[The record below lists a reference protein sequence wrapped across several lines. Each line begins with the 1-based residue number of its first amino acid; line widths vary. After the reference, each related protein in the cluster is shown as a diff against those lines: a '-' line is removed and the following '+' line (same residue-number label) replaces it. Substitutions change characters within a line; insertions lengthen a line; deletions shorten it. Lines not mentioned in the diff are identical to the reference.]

1 MTSGSRRRQ
10 DRLQARLFRSH
21 LGVMFLAL
29 AMLFLVTGFVGWF
42 LSDVGPR
49 GGRSAAGRAL
59 LTIGISGIV
68 AAGLAASVMAR
79 TAAQRITEPIRE
91 IGNATRR
98 MAGGNYAVRVP
109 SGDTLELAAL
119 ANDVNAL
126 ATELE
131 ETEARRLQL
140 IGDLAHELRTPLQT
154 IEGSMEAL
162 MDGVVEPTT
171 EAFAAIADEAARLKR
186 LAADLSMLSK
196 TQEGSYQLDL
206 QPTDLAVVLRDVA
219 ELLRHQFDVAGVRLQ
234 VDAESPAIID
244 ADPDR
249 VAQILLNVVG
259 NALAY
264 TPGDGTV
271 AASVRTA
278 GSNAVV
284 RIADSGRGLTAT
296 DIERVFERF
305 YRVDAKTS
313 TGTGVGLTIARSLAR
328 AHGGDI
334 TASSLGLGKG
344 AVFEVTLP
352 VDRNRQ

>member
-1 MTSGSRRRQ
+1 
-10 DRLQARLFRSH
+10 
-21 LGVMFLAL
+21 MFLAL
-29 AMLFLVTGFVGWF
+29 AMLFLVTGVVGWF

-59 LTIGISGIV
+59 LTIGISGSV

-79 TAAQRITEPIRE
+79 SAARRITEPIRE
-91 IGNATRR
+91 IGSATRR

-109 SGDTLELAAL
+109 PGDTLELAAL
-119 ANDVNAL
+119 AKDVNAL
-126 ATELE
+126 AAELE

-186 LAADLSMLSK
+186 LAADLSTLSK

-206 QPTDLAVVLRDVA
+206 QPTDLAAVLRDIA
-219 ELLRHQFDVAGVRLQ
+219 ELLRHQFDAAGVQLQ
-234 VDAESPAIID
+234 VEAESPVTIRAD
-244 ADPDR
+244 ADR

-264 TPGDGTV
+264 TPEGGTV
-271 AASVRTA
+271 TASVRTVDKQ
-278 GSNAVV
+278 AVV
-284 RIADSGRGLTAT
+284 RVADSGRGLSAT
-296 DIERVFERF
+296 DRERIFERF

-334 TASSLGLGKG
+334 TVSSPGLGRG
-344 AVFEVTLP
+344 AVFEITLSL
-352 VDRNRQ
+352 DRSRQWE